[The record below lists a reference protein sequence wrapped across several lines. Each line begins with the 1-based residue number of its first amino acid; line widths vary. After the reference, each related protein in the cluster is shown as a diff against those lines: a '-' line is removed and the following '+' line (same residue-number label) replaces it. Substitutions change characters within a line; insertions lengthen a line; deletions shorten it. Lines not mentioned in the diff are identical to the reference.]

1 MEQKAVGEA
10 ILQHEVGQGFEL
22 NRNLLQILT
31 FKEQGRAEPWNRI
44 EVEVPV
50 GTLLERS
57 PLEPAR

>member
-10 ILQHEVGQGFEL
+10 ILRHEVGQGFEL

-31 FKEQGRAEPWNRI
+31 FKVQGRAEPWNRI

-50 GTLLERS
+50 GTLLE
-57 PLEPAR
+57 